1 MAQIFKTARTSLPKL
16 GLTLLPLHRPEFAM
30 THRLLH
36 LAAVTLLAMLALQ
49 TPPAEAIDSAS
60 LPSSIRL
67 ANARALI
74 EAKDWKGAIAELQGV
89 DAPKDADWN
98 NLMGFSHRKAKKP
111 DYAAAERFYDAALR
125 IEPSHRG
132 ALSYSGELYLILD
145 DLPKAEERRE
155 RLTRLCAPS
164 CEELEDLSKAI
175 AKYKADKAAGI
186 KYVPVE

>member
-1 MAQIFKTARTSLPKL
+1 M
-16 GLTLLPLHRPEFAM
+16 LTRII
-30 THRLLH
+30 H
-36 LAAVTLLAMLALQ
+36 LAAVAVLVTLALQ
-49 TPPAEAIDSAS
+49 TPPAQAIDSAS

-89 DAPKDADWN
+89 DAPNDPDWN

-132 ALSYSGELYLILD
+132 ALSYSGELYLMQD
-145 DLPKAEERRE
+145 NLPKAEQ
-155 RLTRLCAPS
+155 RLTTLKLVCNNACLEQDRLAQ
-164 CEELEDLSKAI
+164 AI
-175 AKYKADKAAGI
+175 ARYKAAGN
-186 KYVPVE
+186 KYVPEPEEPAQTSARAAQ

>member
-1 MAQIFKTARTSLPKL
+1 
-16 GLTLLPLHRPEFAM
+16 M
-30 THRLLH
+30 TTRLLH
-36 LAAVTLLAMLALQ
+36 LAAVTLLATLALQ

-89 DAPKDADWN
+89 DAPNDPDWN

-132 ALSYSGELYLILD
+132 ALSYSGELYLMQDNLA
-145 DLPKAEERRE
+145 KAEQ
-155 RLTRLCAPS
+155 RLTTLKLVCNNACLEQDRLAQ
-164 CEELEDLSKAI
+164 AI
-175 AKYKADKAAGI
+175 ARYKAAGN
-186 KYVPVE
+186 KYVPDPEEPAQTSARAAQ

>member
-1 MAQIFKTARTSLPKL
+1 
-16 GLTLLPLHRPEFAM
+16 M
-30 THRLLH
+30 TTRLLH
-36 LAAVTLLAMLALQ
+36 LAAVTLLATLALQ

-89 DAPKDADWN
+89 NAPNDPDWN

-111 DYAAAERFYDAALR
+111 DYVAAERFYDAALR

-132 ALSYSGELYLILD
+132 ALSYSGELYLMQPGEGRAAPHHAEAGVQQR
-145 DLPKAEERRE
+145 LPRTGPAGPGDRALQGRRQQV
-155 RLTRLCAPS
+155 RAGARGACANQRARCTMS
-164 CEELEDLSKAI
+164 
-175 AKYKADKAAGI
+175 G
-186 KYVPVE
+186 